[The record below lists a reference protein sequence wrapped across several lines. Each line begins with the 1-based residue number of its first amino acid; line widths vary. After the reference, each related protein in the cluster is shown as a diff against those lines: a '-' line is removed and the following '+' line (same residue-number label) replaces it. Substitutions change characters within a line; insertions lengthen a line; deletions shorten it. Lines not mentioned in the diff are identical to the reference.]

1 MFWNKKKPK
10 SKPQIK
16 TTVPKTFKTKEPPP
30 KWQPTFGESKKNDE
44 KSPEVTVKSEP
55 KVDWED
61 KFLKSFQKLTYRHRA
76 WDVWRD
82 YILLHACSIS
92 NVLDKENYDQ
102 REKRYLK
109 IINQYSKEEQ
119 AIFPE
124 LAAYTTM
131 ALDQNQEQDFLGK
144 MFMRLNLGD
153 RSTGQFFT
161 PYHVCELMAEIT
173 MDDVEEEVKRK
184 GYVSVNDPC
193 CGAGA
198 TLIAGVHAIRKRLEK
213 CDPPMNYQNHV
224 LVITQDID
232 EIVALMCYVQLSL
245 LGVAGYIKV
254 GNSIVDPMT
263 VDNKTDKYWF
273 TPMYFSE
280 VWQMRRTIQ
289 NFKDLYER
297 KEK

>member
-30 KWQPTFGESKKNDE
+30 KWKPTFGESKKNDE

-55 KVDWED
+55 KIDWED

-92 NVLDKENYDQ
+92 NVLNKENYDQ

-109 IINQYSKEEQ
+109 IIHQYSKEEQ

-144 MFMRLNLGD
+144 MFMRLDLGN

-161 PYHVCELMAEIT
+161 PYHVCELMAE
-173 MDDVEEEVKRK
+173 VV
-184 GYVSVNDPC
+184 
-193 CGAGA
+193 A
-198 TLIAGVHAIRKRLEK
+198 TDALEK
-213 CDPPMNYQNHV
+213 
-224 LVITQDID
+224 I
-232 EIVALMCYVQLSL
+232 E
-245 LGVAGYIKV
+245 
-254 GNSIVDPMT
+254 
-263 VDNKTDKYWF
+263 KYG
-273 TPMYFSE
+273 
-280 VWQMRRTIQ
+280 
-289 NFKDLYER
+289 
-297 KEK
+297 

>member
-263 VDNKTDKYWF
+263 VGDKTDKYWF